1 MAWKIRQAR
10 ANSGDLVD
18 PEDWNENVRE
28 FGNEYNGFLDRDNV
42 GVQQINK
49 SHLNKFAMNR
59 VYSNQMNDTFE
70 LTGSS
75 TKYYGSL
82 ASHNITIS
90 TNGVFIVEFT
100 AQLGFAN
107 SLMDHADLDFNTY
120 VTNGYIDRLGL
131 QAVNVRIK
139 INNNEIARCH
149 SIIESSKYRTIYCC
163 GALPVEAGQYLIETE
178 ARTYLQGQSYGD
190 QIVKASDGT
199 SRPVFFHRRELLI
212 TNRRR

>member
-90 TNGVFIVEFT
+90 
-100 AQLGFAN
+100 
-107 SLMDHADLDFNTY
+107 
-120 VTNGYIDRLGL
+120 TNGYIDRLGL